1 MPENTTTGR
10 ARHLGPAA
18 GLVHAKDDK
27 RIIDWTGDA
36 QLYLLSAAL
45 RGYTAVVVATN
56 DNSDHAPEFGIET
69 NVYGLE
75 GEGLLLDWDDVAG
88 GRGIH
93 TATAA
98 LAGAG
103 YTIH

>member
-1 MPENTTTGR
+1 MPENNITGR

-18 GLVHAKDDK
+18 RLVHHKDDGTPVQ
-27 RIIDWTGDA
+27 WTSQA
-36 QLYLLSAAL
+36 ELYLLTPPL
-45 RGYTAVVVATN
+45 RGYSTVVAATN
-56 DNSDHAPEFGIET
+56 DNSEHAPVFGIET

-88 GRGIH
+88 GRGI
-93 TATAA
+93 TTIAEA
-98 LAGAG
+98 LADAG